1 MTETPKIQN
10 SKTNPIETKLDF
22 LELKHMLVN
31 TIQNYVLDTLDK
43 QAIYEVSSNEYSI
56 YRIIETSLSIGI
68 DAVIRMNNT
77 IDIRLVLLRMRAL
90 LQYLKSL
97 CKDNDIQR
105 YIKDIINELKA
116 FDNEFKKIEDYP

>member
-1 MTETPKIQN
+1 MTETPKTKTPKIN
-10 SKTNPIETKLDF
+10 SIKTKLDF
-22 LELKHMLVN
+22 LKLKHMLVN

-56 YRIIETSLSIGI
+56 YRIIETSLSISI
-68 DAVIRMNNT
+68 DAIIRMDNT
-77 IDIRLVLLRMRAL
+77 IDIRLVLLRIRAL

-116 FDNEFKKIEDYP
+116 FDNEFKKMEDYP